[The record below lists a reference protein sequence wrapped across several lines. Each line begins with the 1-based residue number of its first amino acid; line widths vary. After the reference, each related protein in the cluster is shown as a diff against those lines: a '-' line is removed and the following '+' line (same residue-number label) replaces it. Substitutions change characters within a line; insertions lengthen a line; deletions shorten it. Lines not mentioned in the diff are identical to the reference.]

1 MRKSILVFLVMSVI
15 FSLTNC
21 GVSDKSKF
29 KKLKN
34 YRMKNIIIIF
44 ILMGSIFSCSKP
56 YKTIK
61 RGSLTLEKY
70 YKSGGIGGHAQWSW
84 EIYINNKRFKIKET
98 GVKKFDDC
106 FTSPDKNTEV
116 VFFRVFKGTQWY
128 YLHVIENKIKLS
140 KIDMLP
146 YSWNIDGKFLIFK
159 SEKQGNNKMLGVKSG
174 LFSELPD
181 FTGFF
186 LCLSPHKSI
195 LVSRGESLT
204 KDGISYSLIHQTEIK
219 TGKLRTDTVKY
230 SKKSKWLW
238 DFANYKQHESTNNVW
253 MAKHFKWIETAGND
267 SLNLSKFNLISSVI
281 L

>member
-1 MRKSILVFLVMSVI
+1 
-15 FSLTNC
+15 
-21 GVSDKSKF
+21 
-29 KKLKN
+29 
-34 YRMKNIIIIF
+34 MKNIIIIF

-128 YLHVIENKIKLS
+128 YLHVI
-140 KIDMLP
+140 
-146 YSWNIDGKFLIFK
+146 
-159 SEKQGNNKMLGVKSG
+159 V
-174 LFSELPD
+174 
-181 FTGFF
+181 F